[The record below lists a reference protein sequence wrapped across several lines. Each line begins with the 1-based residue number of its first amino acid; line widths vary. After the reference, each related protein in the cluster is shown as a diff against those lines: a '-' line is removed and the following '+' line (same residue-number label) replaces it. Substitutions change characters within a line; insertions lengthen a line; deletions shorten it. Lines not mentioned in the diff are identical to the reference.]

1 MEISDVIKDFIQK
14 YSGEIN
20 NNDFNSIYN
29 AIDEDFALNTN
40 ETGVLTKLF
49 LLSGINPLDYMEWV
63 PSNFLRSVKNIDYIN
78 IPNKIE
84 EICMSAFFDTD
95 LKSIKLPSNLIVM
108 GEYCFACSGII
119 KVKIPSNVSIIGQ
132 GAFQQCYNL
141 KDVIFET
148 TNIFKLVPHLFEN
161 CSSLTNI
168 KLPDNLTGIGYVCFA
183 DCKNL
188 AIIDL
193 PSTINN
199 IDNKAFIGC
208 LNLKQI
214 NIPSLVSDYLA
225 IDNNVFLRC
234 SKLREINF
242 GGTMKEWIAK
252 IFIGAQNKE
261 IKQQCTVRCI
271 DGNLKYD
278 YNSSGWGQI

>member
-1 MEISDVIKDFIQK
+1 MNIPENIKNFIQDHAE
-14 YSGEIN
+14 EID
-20 NNDFNSIYN
+20 NNDFSSIYN
-29 AIDEDFALNTN
+29 SIDEDFALNFY
-40 ETGVLTKLF
+40 EVGELTKLF
-49 LLSGINPLDYMEWV
+49 LLSGINPLDYMKWV
-63 PSNFLRSVKNIDYIN
+63 PSNFLRSVKD
-78 IPNKIE
+78 
-84 EICMSAFFDTD
+84 
-95 LKSIKLPSNLIVM
+95 
-108 GEYCFACSGII
+108 
-119 KVKIPSNVSIIGQ
+119 IGQ
-132 GAFQQCYNL
+132 GTFQQCYNL
-141 KDVIFET
+141 KNVIFET

-168 KLPDNLTGIGYVCFA
+168 KLPDNLTGIGYACFA

-252 IFIGAQNKE
+252 TSLGAQNKE
-261 IKQQCTVRCI
+261 IKQQCIIKCI

>member
-1 MEISDVIKDFIQK
+1 
-14 YSGEIN
+14 
-20 NNDFNSIYN
+20 
-29 AIDEDFALNTN
+29 
-40 ETGVLTKLF
+40 
-49 LLSGINPLDYMEWV
+49 
-63 PSNFLRSVKNIDYIN
+63 
-78 IPNKIE
+78 
-84 EICMSAFFDTD
+84 
-95 LKSIKLPSNLIVM
+95 M
-108 GEYCFACSGII
+108 GEHCFACSGII

-161 CSSLTNI
+161 CGSLTNI
-168 KLPDNLTGIGYVCFA
+168 KLPDNLIGIGYACFA

-225 IDNNVFLRC
+225 IDNNAFLRC

-252 IFIGAQNKE
+252 TSLGAQNKE
-261 IKQQCTVRCI
+261 IKQQCTIKCS

-278 YNSSGWGQI
+278 YDSSGWGQI

>member
-1 MEISDVIKDFIQK
+1 MNIPENIKNFIQDHAE
-14 YSGEIN
+14 EID
-20 NNDFNSIYN
+20 NNDFSSIYN
-29 AIDEDFALNTN
+29 SIDEDFALNFY
-40 ETGVLTKLF
+40 EVGELTKLF
-49 LLSGINPLDYMEWV
+49 LLSGINPLDYMKWV
-63 PSNFLRSVKNIDYIN
+63 PSNFLRSVKDIDHIN
-78 IPNKIE
+78 IPNNIE
-84 EICMSAFFDTD
+84 EIDMRAFLDTD
-95 LKSIKLPSNLIVM
+95 LKSIKLPSNLISM

-119 KVKIPSNVSIIGQ
+119 KIKIPSKVSIIGQ
-132 GAFQQCYNL
+132 GTFQQCYNL
-141 KDVIFET
+141 KNVIFET

-168 KLPDNLTGIGYVCFA
+168 KLPDNLTGIGYACFA

-252 IFIGAQNKE
+252 TSLGAQNKE
-261 IKQQCTVRCI
+261 IKQQCIIKCI